1 MSFANLTLE
10 ELKAT
15 QATLAMENLKEGV
28 RLYKPYPK
36 QKEFHDAGGKFR
48 ELVFAAGNQVG
59 KTYASAAELAIHLTG
74 EYPSWWAGRRWS
86 RPVHVWAAGVTG
98 ESTRDTLQR
107 LLMGRP
113 GRIGTGTIP
122 ADCIISSTAGR
133 GVADTF
139 DNVIVKYKSGG
150 SSTLGFK
157 SYAAGREKWQ
167 GETLDIVAFD
177 EEPPQEIYTE
187 GLTRTNAT
195 GGRVWLTF
203 TPLMGMSEVVRRFFE
218 EKSPDRG
225 LIQGTIMDAE
235 HYTQEE
241 RDRIV
246 ASYPAHEREARANG
260 VPVLGSGRVFPVSE
274 ELITCEAF
282 ALPKHWPRIVGVDF
296 GWQHPAA
303 AVWVAWDRDTDTAYV
318 YDTFRLSE
326 TSVALQAPLLAA
338 RGKWIPVCWP
348 HDGLQHDKGSGEELA
363 NQYRNLGVN
372 MLPQRAQFEGG
383 GNGVEAGIADM
394 LVRMQTGRLKVFS
407 NQQDWFGE
415 FRMYHRKNGIINKIN
430 DDLMAATRYA
440 VAMSLRH
447 ASTEPGNS
455 MVKASTINFGA
466 RRGGY

>member
-1 MSFANLTLE
+1 
-10 ELKAT
+10 
-15 QATLAMENLKEGV
+15 
-28 RLYKPYPK
+28 
-36 QKEFHDAGGKFR
+36 
-48 ELVFAAGNQVG
+48 
-59 KTYASAAELAIHLTG
+59 
-74 EYPSWWAGRRWS
+74 
-86 RPVHVWAAGVTG
+86 
-98 ESTRDTLQR
+98 
-107 LLMGRP
+107 
-113 GRIGTGTIP
+113 
-122 ADCIISSTAGR
+122 
-133 GVADTF
+133 
-139 DNVIVKYKSGG
+139 
-150 SSTLGFK
+150 
-157 SYAAGREKWQ
+157 
-167 GETLDIVAFD
+167 
-177 EEPPQEIYTE
+177 
-187 GLTRTNAT
+187 
-195 GGRVWLTF
+195 
-203 TPLMGMSEVVRRFFE
+203 
-218 EKSPDRG
+218 
-225 LIQGTIMDAE
+225 MDAE

-241 RDRIV
+241 RERII

-274 ELITCEAF
+274 ELITCEPF

-326 TSVALQAPLLAA
+326 TSVAMQAPLLAA
-338 RGKWIPVCWP
+338 RGKWIPVAWP

-372 MLPQRAQFEGG
+372 MLPERAQFEGG

-447 ASTEPGNS
+447 ASTEPGGS
-455 MVKASTINFGA
+455 AMGKVVSVNFGA